1 MLALYDERKV
11 NQRTAILLRTERS
24 LKTTNLKLILA
35 GFYRSNTINRK
46 QRPSS
51 LAFQKIGND
60 ADGKR
65 SALSFFFHIPVS
77 GASVSR
83 TFDVEIDVLY
93 QSLCFIKVI
102 RM

>member
-11 NQRTAILLRTERS
+11 NQRTAIVLRTERS
-24 LKTTNLKLILA
+24 LKTTSLKLILA

-60 ADGKR
+60 ADEKR
-65 SALSFFFHIPVS
+65 SALLSFFLHIPVS

-83 TFDVEIDVLY
+83 TFDVEKDVLY

-102 RM
+102 